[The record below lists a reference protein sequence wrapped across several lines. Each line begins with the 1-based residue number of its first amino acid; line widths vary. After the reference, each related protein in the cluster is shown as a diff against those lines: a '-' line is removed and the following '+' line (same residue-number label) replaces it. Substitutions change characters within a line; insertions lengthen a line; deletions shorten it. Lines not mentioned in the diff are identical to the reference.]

1 MNKDF
6 PRILT
11 LLRTE
16 NGLSQKQVASDL
28 NVSQGLLSHYENGKR
43 ECNLD
48 LLVKI
53 ANYFDVSCDYLLGRT
68 TMPKPNRRSIKQKKQ
83 KQSIPNALKEQKDR
97 VSNALEIYYSIIKDY
112 QSSELIDGSSDILS
126 LSIYSMFRAAFSA
139 NPKNVQKQFAINK
152 DYIPPAFAI
161 LTSSLERELEN
172 TKINSAKTSLMKLY
186 NEFPLEYKSL
196 DEIIHFSEDF
206 IKKISS

>member
-6 PRILT
+6 PRMLN

-16 NGLSQKQVASDL
+16 SGLSQKKLAKDL
-28 NVSQGLLSHYENGKR
+28 NISQGLLSHYENGKR

-68 TMPKPNRRSIKQKKQ
+68 TMPKPVKRGITKRKNKN
-83 KQSIPNALKEQKDR
+83 PFNALGEQMDKIKH
-97 VSNALEIYYSIIKDY
+97 VLYVYYSMIASYKNP
-112 QSSELIDGSSDILS
+112 ELIKSSDDILS
-126 LSIYSMFRAAFSA
+126 ISVYSMFRSAYLA
-139 NPKNVQKQFAINK
+139 NPKNDVNYFSVNK
-152 DYIPPAFAI
+152 DNIFPAFA
-161 LTSSLERELEN
+161 LLSSSLERKLSN
-172 TKINSAKTSLMKLY
+172 MQINAPKTSFVKLY

-196 DEIIHFSEDF
+196 DDIIIFSEEY
-206 IKKISS
+206 IKKLDD

>member
-16 NGLSQKQVASDL
+16 NGLSQKKVASDL

-68 TMPKPNRRSIKQKKQ
+68 TMPKPNRRSIKPNKHV
-83 KQSIPNALKEQKDR
+83 QSIPSTLNEQKDR
-97 VSNALEIYYSIIKDY
+97 ITNALKVYYSIIKDY
-112 QSSELIDGSSDILS
+112 QSSELIKNSADILY

-139 NPKNVQKQFAINK
+139 NPKNDHQQFAINK

-161 LTSSLERELEN
+161 LLSSLERELEK
-172 TKINSAKTSLMKLY
+172 TKITAEKTSLMKLY

-196 DEIIHFSEDF
+196 DEILHFSEDF
-206 IKKISS
+206 IKKLSS

>member
-6 PRILT
+6 PRMLN

-16 NGLSQKQVASDL
+16 SGLSQKKLAKDL
-28 NVSQGLLSHYENGKR
+28 NISQGLLSHYENGKR

-68 TMPKPNRRSIKQKKQ
+68 TMPKPDKRGITKRKNKN
-83 KQSIPNALKEQKDR
+83 PFNALGEQMDKIKH
-97 VSNALEIYYSIIKDY
+97 VLYVYYSMIASYKNP
-112 QSSELIDGSSDILS
+112 ELIKSSDAILS
-126 LSIYSMFRAAFSA
+126 ISVYSMFRSAYLA
-139 NPKNVQKQFAINK
+139 NPKNDVNYFSVNK
-152 DYIPPAFAI
+152 DNIFPAFA
-161 LTSSLERELEN
+161 LLSSSLERKLSN
-172 TKINSAKTSLMKLY
+172 MQINAPKTSFVKLY

-196 DEIIHFSEDF
+196 DDIIIFSEEY
-206 IKKISS
+206 IKKLDD

>member
-1 MNKDF
+1 MNNDF

-16 NGLSQKQVASDL
+16 NGLSQKKVAKDL
-28 NVSQGLLSHYENGKR
+28 KISQGLLSHYENGKR

-68 TMPKPNRRSIKQKKQ
+68 TMPRPNRRNIKSKEKPKNISNTISVQKDK
-83 KQSIPNALKEQKDR
+83 ICDALK
-97 VSNALEIYYSIIKDY
+97 VYYSIIESY
-112 QSSELIDGSSDILS
+112 QSPEIIKDSEKILS
-126 LSIYSMFRAAFSA
+126 LSIYSMFRSAFSA
-139 NPKNVQKQFAINK
+139 NPKNDKHYFGTNK
-152 DYIPPAFAI
+152 DYIAPAFAI
-161 LTSSLERELEN
+161 LTCLLEKDLEN
-172 TKINSAKTSLMKLY
+172 IRISTSKTSLMKLY

-196 DEIIHFSEDF
+196 DEIIHFSEDY